1 MSNSVMQAAELLVQ
15 ACGTLRHKASA
26 ASLDFDTHGVFA
38 KEQDGLRGLV

>member
-1 MSNSVMQAAELLVQ
+1 MSNSVMQAAELL

-38 KEQDGLRGLV
+38 KEQGGLRGLV